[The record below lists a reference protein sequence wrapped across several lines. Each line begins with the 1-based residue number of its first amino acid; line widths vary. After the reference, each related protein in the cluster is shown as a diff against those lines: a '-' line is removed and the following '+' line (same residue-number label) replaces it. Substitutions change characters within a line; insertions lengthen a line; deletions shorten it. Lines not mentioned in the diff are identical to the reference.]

1 MWLISNPRFEV
12 DVGTAV
18 DKKASDGRVAVMCRD
33 VQRRETTLKRPHTA
47 RNVFLQY
54 TDLTAPRHASSTF
67 RIENRLIRPVVALHQ
82 GAPGQMTWPENPPPW
97 LRPAYCFGLLR

>member
-33 VQRRETTLKRPHTA
+33 V
-47 RNVFLQY
+47 
-54 TDLTAPRHASSTF
+54 
-67 RIENRLIRPVVALHQ
+67 
-82 GAPGQMTWPENPPPW
+82 
-97 LRPAYCFGLLR
+97 